1 MIKYKLMKSSKLITL
16 LIGAI
21 LSFPA
26 CRETEWDRA
35 ETKDRFIDVPVSLGQ
50 IDESDDDTRS
60 IVDIEVENFQ
70 KAALFAFDAKT
81 GEILTYTPGSGG
93 QTGTA
98 VALFPQQKNFSWS
111 LPTGIKMD
119 IYAIVN
125 YGELDLTSYARPGLK
140 KAELEALRFTSR
152 NPSELKRLETEGYGM
167 PMAGV
172 KKGVYL
178 TSPGD
183 GLEIP
188 VKKLY
193 AKYNLYFDLSRIEQ
207 EGWHVQAMHIIVEN
221 ANTEVPYFVENFRQE
236 DPSKFVEYD
245 RATQNDLDEIQ
256 KGGSGHAVTLYMLE
270 NCQGHKEGAESWKTV
285 YKDLGFEALRN
296 CTYIDLSIK
305 VNRSNGEYQ
314 NLGYAIYLGKTD
326 MRSDFDI
333 VRNLF
338 KTVKIVIPGA
348 DDPNPASHFFKFS
361 GTESPTVTPGESID
375 LYYVTNLPKKD
386 ISASCEPSGR
396 MKSTTIT
403 YEADAEGI
411 ASGYIR
417 FQASEDLKEGE
428 SCLVTAGSSTKNATD
443 QRTVTASWPTVLK
456 VDLSEVPTYVAQAG
470 YLRVIPTGGIV
481 RVDAEVK
488 AGSEGILEVR
498 EAGVSGSLTNI
509 SLAGLAAG
517 KGTVILHH
525 FNVAGVETG
534 SQEVDINIQA
544 PLLRFGM
551 DQYDLSPDGKVK
563 KGMLFYSHPDGTAF
577 YDSDWKRFDP
587 NLVKRLLFPTDW
599 IWVVGCTDYV
609 DAGFARKSDDDMRRL
624 TIPVTFQ
631 VKRLYSGG
639 KELQWENGAVIGSVS
654 YAGSPSTNI
663 PCAEAS
669 LSILNPFESIA
680 GKCLG
685 VIENNLPVYEALK
698 AEPEYLQ
705 ALGIQPSLGLRLK
718 SYREGNTFSLKGST
732 PSLELSLPIKTDLPY
747 EVIGP
752 EEFTIDGQSDKL
764 VLTAVEHPASY
775 TGYGRFPL
783 QARIIHTE
791 TGQRSSPV
799 DMGYLEIY
807 LIGAI
812 GPYIHGNGPYE
823 VGGTVIP
830 AGGRSPIEALVSPIV
845 RLRETTSV
853 SSLSGYYKTASGSGY
868 NLYHQ
873 SVEIDDHG
881 IDRYANKGETSY
893 LNSYCIRTGAF
904 ALGTEVMEFQ
914 FGSIWRG
921 HGCGI
926 VDAAMEC
933 DRMLV
938 TSFSEGYPTGKLRH
952 FSRAKEKDASG
963 FSYCAVANLFG
974 GNSGPANDIFLE
986 IRE

>member
-1 MIKYKLMKSSKLITL
+1 MKANKLITFL
-16 LIGAI
+16 MGAL

-26 CRETEWDRA
+26 CRETEWDRP
-35 ETKDRFIDVPVSLGQ
+35 ETKDHYIDVSVSLGQ
-50 IDESDDDTRS
+50 FDESEDGTRS
-60 IVDIEVENFQ
+60 IVDIEVEHFQ

-81 GEILTYTPGSGG
+81 GEILTYTKDSGG
-93 QTGTA
+93 QTGEA
-98 VALFPQQKNFSWS
+98 VAVFPQQKNFSWS
-111 LPTGIKMD
+111 LPAGKKMD

-125 YGELDLTSYARPGLK
+125 YGELDLLSYAHAGLK
-140 KAELEALRFTSR
+140 KDDLEALRFTSR
-152 NPSELKRLETEGYGM
+152 TPSELKRLETEGYGM
-167 PMAGV
+167 PMAGI
-172 KKGVYL
+172 KEGVYL

-183 GLEIP
+183 GLDIP

-207 EGWHVQAMHIIVEN
+207 EGWHVQAMHIVVEN
-221 ANTEVPYFVENFRQE
+221 ANTEVPYFVENYRQE
-236 DPSKFVEYD
+236 DPGKFVEYD

-270 NCQGHKEGAESWKTV
+270 NCQGRKEGAESWKTV

-338 KTVKIVIPGA
+338 KTVKIVIPGP

-375 LYYVTNLPKKD
+375 LYYVTNLSKED
-386 ISASCEPSGR
+386 IAVSCDPSGR
-396 MKSTTIT
+396 LKYTALA
-403 YEADAEGI
+403 YEADADGI
-411 ASGYIR
+411 ASGYVRIR
-417 FQASEDLKEGE
+417 AAESLEEGA
-428 SCLVTAGSSTKNATD
+428 SCLVTAGSTTKNATD
-443 QRTVTASWPTVLK
+443 QRTVTASWPTILK
-456 VDLSEVPTYVAQAG
+456 VDLSEAPTYVAQAG
-470 YLRVIPTGGIV
+470 YLRVTPTGGVV

-498 EAGVSGSLTNI
+498 EAGVAGSLMNI
-509 SLAGLAAG
+509 ALAGLSVG
-517 KGTVILHH
+517 TGTVILHH
-525 FNVAGVETG
+525 FNTAGIETG
-534 SQEVDINIQA
+534 SQEVDIKIQA

-551 DQYDLSPDGKVK
+551 DQYTLSPDGTVQ
-563 KGMLFYSHPDGTAF
+563 KGMLFYSHPDGTSF
-577 YDSDWKRFDP
+577 YETDWKRFDP
-587 NLVKRLLFPTDW
+587 KLVKRLLFPTDW
-599 IWVVGCTDYV
+599 IRVIGCTDYV
-609 DAGFARKSDDDMRRL
+609 EAGFLRDSEDDLRRL

-639 KELQWENGAVIGSVS
+639 KELRWEDGSTIGSVS

-663 PCAEAS
+663 PHAEAS
-669 LSILNPFESIA
+669 LSIFNPFESIA

-705 ALGIQPSLGLRLK
+705 ALGIRPTLGLGLK
-718 SYREGNTFSLKGST
+718 SYREGKTFSLKGST
-732 PSLELSLPIKTDLPY
+732 PSLQLSLPIKTDLPY
-747 EVIGP
+747 EVAGP
-752 EEFTIDGQSDKL
+752 EEFTIDGQADKL

-775 TGYGRFPL
+775 TGYGHFPL
-783 QARIIHTE
+783 KARIIHAE
-791 TGQRSSPV
+791 TGERSAPV

-807 LIGAI
+807 LIGAV

-823 VGGTVIP
+823 LGGMVIP
-830 AGGRSPIEALVSPIV
+830 SGGRSPIEALLSPIA
-845 RLRETTSV
+845 RIRENEAHM
-853 SSLSGYYKTASGSGY
+853 SLDGYYKITTGTGGY
-868 NLYHQ
+868 HLYYQ
-873 SVEIDDHG
+873 GNEIDDHG
-881 IDRYANKGETSY
+881 VDRYASKGETSY
-893 LNSYCIRTGAF
+893 LNSYQFRTGLY
-904 ALGTEVMEFQ
+904 ALETDVMEFE

-926 VDAAMEC
+926 VDAAMDC

-938 TSFSEGYPTGKLRH
+938 ASFSEGYPIGNLRH
-952 FSRAKEKDASG
+952 FPRAKEKDASG
-963 FSYCAVANLFG
+963 YSYCAVANLFG
-974 GNSGPANDIFLE
+974 GNSGPVCDIFLE

>member
-1 MIKYKLMKSSKLITL
+1 MKTSKLITFL
-16 LIGAI
+16 MGAL

-26 CRETEWDRA
+26 CRETEWDCPV
-35 ETKDRFIDVPVSLGQ
+35 TKERFIDVSVSLGQ
-50 IDESDDDTRS
+50 VDESDNGTRS

-70 KAALFAFDAKT
+70 KAALFAFDEKT
-81 GEILTYTPGSGG
+81 GEILTYSPGSGG
-93 QTGTA
+93 QTGAA

-111 LPTGIKMD
+111 LPTGKKMD

-125 YGELDLTSYARPGLK
+125 YGDLDLTSYARPGLK

-152 NPSELKRLETEGYGM
+152 TPSELKKLETEGYGM

-172 KKGVYL
+172 KEGVYL

-207 EGWHVQAMHIIVEN
+207 EGWHVQAMHIVVEN
-221 ANTEVPYFVENFRQE
+221 ANTEVPYFVENYRQE

-270 NCQGHKEGAESWKTV
+270 NCQGRKEGAESWKTV
-285 YKDLGFEALRN
+285 YKDLGFEALRH

-338 KTVKIVIPGA
+338 KTVKIVIPGP

-375 LYYVTNLPKKD
+375 LYYVTNLPKED
-386 ISASCEPSGR
+386 IAVSCDPSGR
-396 MKSTTIT
+396 LTFTTLA
-403 YEADAEGI
+403 YEADADGI
-411 ASGYIR
+411 ASGYVR
-417 FQASEDLKEGE
+417 LRAADNLEEGV
-428 SCLVTAGSSTKNATD
+428 SCMVTAGAAAKNATD
-443 QRTVTASWPTVLK
+443 QRTVTASWPTILK
-456 VDLSEVPTYVAQAG
+456 VDLSEAPTYVAQAG
-470 YLRVIPTGGIV
+470 YLRITPTGGIV

-498 EAGVSGSLTNI
+498 EAGVSGSLMNI
-509 SLAGLAAG
+509 ALAGLSVG
-517 KGTVILHH
+517 TGTVILHH
-525 FNVAGVETG
+525 FNTAGIETG
-534 SQEVDINIQA
+534 SQEVTISIQA

-551 DQYDLSPDGKVK
+551 DEYTLSPDGKVQ
-563 KGMLFYSHPDGTAF
+563 KGMLFYSHPDGTNF
-577 YDSDWKRFDP
+577 YETDWERFDP
-587 NLVKRLLFPTDW
+587 KLVKRLLFPTDW
-599 IWVVGCTDYV
+599 IQVIGCTDYV
-609 DAGFARKSDDDMRRL
+609 EAGFLRDSEDDLRRL

-631 VKRLYSGG
+631 VKRLYAGG
-639 KELQWENGAVIGSVS
+639 KELQWEDGSVIGSVS

-698 AEPEYLQ
+698 AEQEYLQ
-705 ALGIQPSLGLRLK
+705 VMGLSPSLGLRLK
-718 SYREGNTFSLKGST
+718 TYREGNTFSLNGSI

-747 EVIGP
+747 EVSGP
-752 EEFTIDGQSDKL
+752 EEFTIDGQEDKV

-823 VGGTVIP
+823 LGGMVIP
-830 AGGRSPIEALVSPIV
+830 AGERSPINALVSSYV
-845 RLRETTSV
+845 RIRENEAKTA
-853 SSLSGYYKTASGSGY
+853 LDGYYKVSTGTGGY
-868 NLYHQ
+868 NLYYQ
-873 SVEIDDHG
+873 ADEIDDHG
-881 IDRYANKGETSY
+881 VDRYASKGETSY
-893 LNSYCIRTGAF
+893 LNSYRFRTGWLAI
-904 ALGTEVMEFQ
+904 GTDVMEFQ

-921 HGCGI
+921 HGCDI
-926 VDAAMEC
+926 VDAALDC

-938 TSFSEGYPTGKLRH
+938 ASFAKGTLMGILRH
-952 FSRAKEKDASG
+952 FSHAKEKDESG
-963 FSYCAVANLFG
+963 YSYCAVANLFG
-974 GNSGPANDIFLE
+974 GNSGPVSDVFLE
-986 IRE
+986 VRE

>member
-1 MIKYKLMKSSKLITL
+1 MKTSKLITFL
-16 LIGAI
+16 MGAI
-21 LSFPA
+21 LSFSA
-26 CRETEWDRA
+26 CRETEWDRP
-35 ETKDRFIDVPVSLGQ
+35 ENGRFIDVSVSLGQ
-50 IDESDDDTRS
+50 VDESEDGTRS
-60 IVDIEVENFQ
+60 IVDIEVENYQ

-81 GEILTYTPGSGG
+81 GELLAYTPGSGG

-98 VALFPQQKNFSWS
+98 VAIFPEQKSFNWS
-111 LPTGIKMD
+111 LPTEKKMD

-125 YGELDLTSYARPGLK
+125 YGDLDLASYARPGLK
-140 KAELEALRFTSR
+140 KAELEALRFTSQ
-152 NPSELKRLETEGYGM
+152 NPSELKKLETEGYGM
-167 PMAGV
+167 PMAGI
-172 KKGVYL
+172 KEGVFL

-207 EGWHVQAMHIIVEN
+207 EGWRVQAMHIIVEN
-221 ANTEVPYFVENFRQE
+221 ANTEVPYFVENYRQD
-236 DPSKFVEYD
+236 DPGKLVEYD
-245 RATQNDLDEIQ
+245 RATENDLDEIQ

-270 NCQGHKEGAESWKTV
+270 NCQGRKEGAESWKTV

-305 VNRSNGEYQ
+305 VNRSGGEYQ

-338 KTVKIVIPGA
+338 KTVKIVIPGP

-375 LYYVTNLPKKD
+375 LYYVTNLAKED
-386 ISASCEPSGR
+386 IAVSCDPSSR
-396 MKSTTIT
+396 LRSTEIS
-403 YEADAEGI
+403 YEADADGI
-411 ASGYIR
+411 ASGFVR
-417 FQASEDLKEGE
+417 FRAAENLEEGVT
-428 SCLVTAGSSTKNATD
+428 CRVTAGSAAKNAVD
-443 QRTVTASWPTVLK
+443 QRTVTASWPTVLQ
-456 VDLSEVPTYVAQAG
+456 VNLSEAPTYVAQTG
-470 YLRVIPTGGIV
+470 YLRVIPSGGIV

-498 EAGVSGSLTNI
+498 EAGVSGSMMNI
-509 SLAGLAAG
+509 ALAGLAAG

-525 FNVAGVETG
+525 FNAAGIETG
-534 SQEVDINIQA
+534 YQEVDIDIQA

-551 DQYDLSPDGKVK
+551 DQYTLSPDGKVK
-563 KGMLFYSHPDGTAF
+563 QGMLFYSHPDGTAF
-577 YDSDWKRFDP
+577 YTEDWNRFDP
-587 NLVKRLLFPTDW
+587 TLVRRLLFPTDW
-599 IWVVGCTDYV
+599 IQISGCTDYV
-609 DAGFARKSDDDMRRL
+609 DAGFLRQSDDDLRRL
-624 TIPVTFQ
+624 TIPVTFR
-631 VKRLYSGG
+631 VKQLYSGG
-639 KELQWENGAVIGSVS
+639 KELRWEDGNVIGAVYYS
-654 YAGSPSTNI
+654 GSPSTHI
-663 PCAEAS
+663 SHAEAS
-669 LSILNPFESIA
+669 LSILNPFESMA

-705 ALGIQPSLGLRLK
+705 AMGLQPSFGLGLK
-718 SYREGNTFSLKGST
+718 SYRNGSAFTLKGAVPT
-732 PSLELSLPIKTDLPY
+732 LELPLPIKTDLLY
-747 EVIGP
+747 EVSGP

-783 QARIIHTE
+783 QACIIHAE
-791 TGQRSSPV
+791 TGERSSPV

-812 GPYIHGNGPYE
+812 GPYIHGNNPYY

-830 AGGRSPIEALVSPIV
+830 SGGRSPIDALMSPIAQI
-845 RLRETTSV
+845 RENATQTA
-853 SSLSGYYKTASGSGY
+853 LPGYYKAISGGRY
-868 NLYHQ
+868 NLYYQ

-881 IDRYANKGETSY
+881 VDRYASKGETSY
-893 LNSYCIRTGAF
+893 LNSYEIRTG
-904 ALGTEVMEFQ
+904 LSVIGIDVMEFR

-926 VDAAMEC
+926 IDAAQEC
-933 DRMLV
+933 DRMLGV
-938 TSFSEGYPTGKLRH
+938 SFTEGTPTGILRH
-952 FSRAKEKDASG
+952 FSRAEEKDASG
-963 FSYCAVANLFG
+963 LSYCAVANLFG
-974 GNSGPANDIFLE
+974 GNSGPVYDVFLE
-986 IRE
+986 VEE